1 MATVLLRVRN
11 GGRGHSGSGVG
22 TGDCGVG
29 LVIDSSFLNGE
40 QLGAGVAELVA
51 ERDGLLEGD
60 GDPAGF
66 PDDDGVEG
74 GVGRRGHR
82 HELFELVSSPGW
94 IGVYC
99 RDGDLVGGAVF
110 AAGGFLVFF
119 WNEAVARSWRVL
131 DVDGSLGHGAEV
143 QEVESGGRAASA
155 GVVAVCCLSVAG
167 RLASMI
173 AQRRMRTQGAAVISH
188 GGGCGSQPSW
198 RRGREWS
205 GFSGVRR

>member
-1 MATVLLRVRN
+1 MVRHGHGAPSSEEWRSWPFWQRCWNRGLR
-11 GGRGHSGSGVG
+11 
-22 TGDCGVG
+22 VG

-143 QEVESGGRAASA
+143 QEVESGGEPPAPASSPF
-155 GVVAVCCLSVAG
+155 AVCQSLG
-167 RLASMI
+167 
-173 AQRRMRTQGAAVISH
+173 GSH
-188 GGGCGSQPSW
+188 P
-198 RRGREWS
+198 
-205 GFSGVRR
+205 